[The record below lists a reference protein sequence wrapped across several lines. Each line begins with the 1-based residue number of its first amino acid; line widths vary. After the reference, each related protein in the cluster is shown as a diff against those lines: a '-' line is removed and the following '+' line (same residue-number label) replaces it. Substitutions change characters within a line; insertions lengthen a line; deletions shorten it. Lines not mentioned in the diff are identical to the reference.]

1 MKPPIALHRN
11 NLEDYSFELPAELI
25 AQSPALR
32 RSESRLLLVGETLG
46 DAHFAQ
52 LSEHLRENDLLVFN
66 DSRVIK
72 ARLLGHKA
80 SGGQIEV
87 LVERTLS
94 ERQALVQLKASK
106 KPRPGSKL
114 YFSSPASASHP
125 THAAKARGSSSLS
138 EVLAPPLSEVQASA
152 TVVGRQGE
160 FFQLE
165 FEQPVFEVLEAIGRL
180 PLPPYI
186 EHSPDLVDESRY
198 QTVYAKHDG
207 SVAAPTAGL
216 HFEDSLFAALEAK
229 GIQRSFVTLH
239 VGAGTFQP
247 VRSDN
252 LDDHKMHSERFQI
265 DQSCARAITE
275 ARQKGGRVFAVGTT
289 SLRTLES
296 AAARQDS
303 QGRLTPCQGETD
315 LFIRPG
321 YDFRIVDGLI
331 TNFHLPKSTLL
342 MLVSAFAGYE
352 TIRAAYAHAIAERYR
367 FFSYG
372 DAMLL
377 TRQKAEP
384 LN

>member
-1 MKPPIALHRN
+1 LKLATAPHRN
-11 NLEDYSFELPAELI
+11 SLEDYFFELPAELI
-25 AQSPALR
+25 AQTPALK
-32 RSESRLLLVGETLG
+32 RSESRLLLVGEKLADTR
-46 DAHFAQ
+46 FAQ
-52 LSEHLRENDLLVFN
+52 LGEHLRANDLLIFN

-72 ARLLGHKA
+72 ARLLGHKD

-94 ERQALVQLKASK
+94 EHQALVQLKASK
-106 KPRPGSKL
+106 KPRQGSKL
-114 YFSSPASASHP
+114 FFSAPTTSKSGAQLADATSASPKAVTSASAS
-125 THAAKARGSSSLS
+125 
-138 EVLAPPLSEVQASA
+138 ASA
-152 TVVGRQGE
+152 TVLGRQGE
-160 FFQLE
+160 FFQLQ
-165 FEQPVFEVLEAIGRL
+165 FEQPVLEVLETMGRL

-186 EHSPDLVDESRY
+186 EHSPDLDDESRY

-229 GIQRSFVTLH
+229 GIKRSFVTLH

-247 VRSDN
+247 VRSEN
-252 LDDHKMHSERFQI
+252 LDEHKMHSERFQI
-265 DQSCARAITE
+265 DSGCAQAITE

-296 AAARQDS
+296 AAALQDS
-303 QGRLTPCQGETD
+303 RGELKPCQGETD

-352 TIRAAYAHAIAERYR
+352 TIRAAYAHAIAKRYR

-377 TRQKAEP
+377 TRQKPNPLTEP